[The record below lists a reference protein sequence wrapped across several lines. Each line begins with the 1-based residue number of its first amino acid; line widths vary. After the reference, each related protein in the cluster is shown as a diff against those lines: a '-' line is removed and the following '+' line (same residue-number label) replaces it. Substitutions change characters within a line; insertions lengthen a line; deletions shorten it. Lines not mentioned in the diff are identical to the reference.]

1 MYIEPVAT
9 PTAPVLAADLCST
22 LAGMDR
28 VLEAKAKAEPAPY
41 IPACLVI
48 ADELRGTELGATLLR
63 PNLRNLAPLD
73 ALRYEEKR
81 ADLRERGLLDDENKL
96 TRRGRVVQGCL

>member
-9 PTAPVLAADLCST
+9 PTAPALAADLRST

-28 VLEAKAKAEPAPY
+28 VLEAKTEPAPY

-48 ADELRGTELGATLLR
+48 ADELRGTDLGATLLR

-81 ADLRERGLLDDENKL
+81 AELRARGLLDDENKL